1 MRTPLSARSAPPYIV
16 CAVVG
21 GGDHTDLRSGFLE
34 VRHVSGG
41 SIGRLR
47 EAADPLKGLDFGAW
61 NGRTERARPTAASPT
76 SAIRTRCSAK
86 GRYDGRLPALFYG
99 VRETARLVSFS
110 EVLGGD
116 SIEKFQLEF

>member
-61 NGRTERARPTAASPT
+61 NGRTERT
-76 SAIRTRCSAK
+76 SASHRCKSHFGYK
-86 GRYDGRLPALFYG
+86 DPLLC
-99 VRETARLVSFS
+99 
-110 EVLGGD
+110 
-116 SIEKFQLEF
+116 